1 MRYIVV
7 IHPVVIMWLVGTLTY
22 SDSPGSPVYI
32 FAGECLTLLRLYLH
46 NQCFIDTYTDCVS
59 SFFPL
64 RRSFD
69 PGSVHPDAG
78 DTCRP
83 DHVAAPQTTVLQRR
97 RAQPVAGGDSFDS
110 KQVPT
115 VKFYSS
121 VSFFYDCLVFF
132 IFYCALPWHRRLPAS
147 DIFVQTQSSPVI
159 FATVNKCVEETMC
172 KVL

>member
-7 IHPVVIMWLVGTLTY
+7 VHPVVILWLVGTLTY

-32 FAGECLTLLRLYLH
+32 FVGECLTLLRLYPH
-46 NQCFIDTYTDCVS
+46 NQCFIDASVS

-83 DHVAAPQTTVLQRR
+83 DHVAAPQTTALQSR

-132 IFYCALPWHRRLPAS
+132 IFYCALPWHCRQPAS

-159 FATVNKCVEETMC
+159 FATVNKCVKETMC

>member
-32 FAGECLTLLRLYLH
+32 FVGECLTLLRLYLH
-46 NQCFIDTYTDCVS
+46 NQCFIDIYTACVS
-59 SFFPL
+59 SIFPP

-83 DHVAAPQTTVLQRR
+83 DHVAAPQTTALQRR

-110 KQVPT
+110 KQVPA

-121 VSFFYDCLVFF
+121 ISFFF
-132 IFYCALPWHRRLPAS
+132 I
-147 DIFVQTQSSPVI
+147 
-159 FATVNKCVEETMC
+159 TV
-172 KVL
+172 